1 MNEPATCGIPLHTQ
15 LVRELDVV
23 PEAHPHGRAWI
34 GAASSL
40 VCVGRHAYVVADDE
54 HHLAHF
60 SLDNDAPVELLQ
72 LFDGHLPRDKG
83 KRKKAKPDLESL
95 AVLPPLD
102 MYPHGALLALGS
114 GSRPSRCRGK
124 LLALDATGAIHGP
137 ALAIDLSML
146 YAPLQLQ
153 FSDLNIEG
161 AFISE
166 GKLHLLQRGNKSGP
180 SGRISFDWKNF
191 AAWLLADTTQVP
203 VATRVQRLE
212 PGIIDGVPMA
222 PTDAAALA
230 EGDWLFCTVAENTVD
245 SYSDGACLAS
255 AVCIVDNSGRIK
267 QIEYLQGNPKVEG
280 VALEPGCDGN
290 SSELHLLLVTDA
302 DDPSIAS
309 QVLRITLRRSNSPG
323 QVELPAPANLR

>member
-1 MNEPATCGIPLHTQ
+1 MKAPATCGIPLHPQ
-15 LVRELDVV
+15 LVRELNVA
-23 PEAHPHGRAWI
+23 PAAHPHERGWI

-60 SLDNDAPVELLQ
+60 SLDSNEPVQLLQ

-95 AVLPPLD
+95 AVLPALD

-124 LLALDATGAIHGP
+124 LLALDSAGSIQGP
-137 ALAIDLSML
+137 ALEIDLSML
-146 YAPLQLQ
+146 YAPLRLQ

-161 AFISE
+161 TFVSE
-166 GKLHLLQRGNKSGP
+166 GKLHLLQRGNKGGP
-180 SGRISFDWKNF
+180 SGRVSFDWKDF
-191 AAWLLADTTQVP
+191 AEWLLENTTQVP

-212 PGIIDGVPMA
+212 PGIIDGVPLA
-222 PTDAAALA
+222 PTDAVALTD
-230 EGDWLFCTVAENTVD
+230 GDWMFCTVAENTGD

-255 AVCIVDNSGRIK
+255 AICVADSGGHIK
-267 QIEYLQGNPKVEG
+267 QIEHLRGNPKVEG
-280 VALEPGCDGN
+280 IALEPGCDA
-290 SSELHLLLVTDA
+290 SSQELHLLLITDA
-302 DDPSIAS
+302 DDPAVAS
-309 QVLRITLRRSNSPG
+309 RLLRVTVLR
-323 QVELPAPANLR
+323 